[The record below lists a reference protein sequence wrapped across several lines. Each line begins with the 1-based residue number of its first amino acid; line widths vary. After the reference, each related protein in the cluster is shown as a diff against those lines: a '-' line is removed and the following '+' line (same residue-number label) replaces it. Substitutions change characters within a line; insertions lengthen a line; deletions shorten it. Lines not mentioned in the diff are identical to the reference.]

1 VGYAEADSHGFRVL
15 VVDDEE
21 PIRLLLRRYLSLEGY
36 TVDEAADGGEAV
48 RAMATHPP
56 DLVLLDVMM
65 PGQDGLD
72 VLASLRQTS
81 EVPVILLTAR
91 DDETDRVMGLRLGA
105 DDYVVKPFSPAEL
118 AARIASV
125 LRRTGAHGGSA
136 RLRFGRLEIDL
147 RSREVTLDGH
157 IVEMPAR
164 EYELLAFL
172 ASSPRE
178 VFSREQLLE
187 RVWGS
192 SEEWQDPATVT
203 EHVRRLRRR
212 IEDDP
217 DRPSWIKTVRGAG
230 YRFES

>member
-1 VGYAEADSHGFRVL
+1 
-15 VVDDEE
+15 
-21 PIRLLLRRYLSLEGY
+21 LLRRYLSLEGY
-36 TVDEAADGGEAV
+36 TVDEAADGGEAA
-48 RAMATHPP
+48 RAMASHPP

-118 AARIASV
+118 SARIASV
-125 LRRTGAHGGSA
+125 LRRTGAHAASG
-136 RLRFGRLEIDL
+136 RLRFGRLEIDM
-147 RSREVTLDGH
+147 RSREVTLDGR

-187 RVWGS
+187 HVWGS
-192 SEEWQDPATVT
+192 SEEWQDAATVT

-212 IEDDP
+212 IEDDA
-217 DRPSWIKTVRGAG
+217 DRPRWIKTVRGAG